1 MSANNPLR
9 YIYNWH
15 TGMRFIQAYAFHTN
29 PPSKP
34 RVGYIKKHFLCSI
47 LQCRSIKRH
56 AHNLYIFS
64 PQYFLYFSLLLCN
77 SNTCKRGNSSQPF
90 TKIMKWPKYE
100 HNTQR
105 YYYSTS
111 KYTYIIT
118 FIWLAPVI
126 ILIVMTLAGLYIIT
140 RALSWST
147 RLQLQHVL
155 SWSNRTQLQ
164 KYKITTHYTN
174 INL

>member
-1 MSANNPLR
+1 MF
-9 YIYNWH
+9 YITVQKYKKAC
-15 TGMRFIQAYAFHTN
+15 TQSCIYFHLSTL
-29 PPSKP
+29 
-34 RVGYIKKHFLCSI
+34 F
-47 LQCRSIKRH
+47 
-56 AHNLYIFS
+56 
-64 PQYFLYFSLLLCN
+64 YFSLLLCN

-147 RLQLQHVL
+147 NYNMCSPGAIVL
-155 SWSNRTQLQ
+155 NYKNTKLRHITQ
-164 KYKITTHYTN
+164 I
-174 INL
+174 